1 MSAPPLHVAVAH
13 APDGS
18 EWAPGRGVGGV
29 GDVSV
34 KRGGTD
40 GAAAGGDK
48 ASAERANGLHG
59 LHEHKATGSDESKAL
74 SLSWTSSATRQPA
87 SPSSNQVDADKDR
100 EAKDENHVSGGGIVG
115 SGGVGGVGGAGGG
128 VSVASWGFSA
138 TGSGHSIEE
147 TREESN
153 GGYHEGYDPS
163 SNREREEE
171 IEPVPQ
177 AQLRTLHR
185 SKREL
190 FRANL
195 KFQDVQVVSMQEF
208 PPGMVMCVGGMVA
221 ARSVKVVGQE
231 GKQERAVEVH
241 DSWWNELR
249 EEIKTHAR
257 SLSCCHVIGY
267 TETASITEE
276 GVCVLSA
283 TGTAAILDTTWTQR
297 KGAVQFNVGS
307 HSPRGEG
314 GDALFRRAQGGY
326 GHKMSTCGLCH
337 IPYSHRSPPF
347 SMRLVL
353 CNICG
358 RKYVPDVLLA
368 TVELPHE
375 AAVQGKGEL
384 LEVHVCRVLPAERKG
399 VEANAARVSELMPFI
414 EFDLHKNIMSKLKIR
429 AHNAVFGL
437 RSQLSVSHGLIT
449 CMTTGRTKLSCRTIE
464 LNELVEL
471 NSHSRMV
478 S

>member
-1 MSAPPLHVAVAH
+1 MSAPPLHVTVAH
-13 APDGS
+13 APDGF
-18 EWAPGRGVGGV
+18 EWASGGGIQGV
-29 GDVSV
+29 GDVRV
-34 KRGGTD
+34 KRGG

-48 ASAERANGLHG
+48 AGAEKAKGV
-59 LHEHKATGSDESKAL
+59 HEHIAIGSDECKASTLPCTL
-74 SLSWTSSATRQPA
+74 SSTLQPA
-87 SPSSNQVDADKDR
+87 SPSMNTVDADKDR

-115 SGGVGGVGGAGGG
+115 SGSVGGVGGAGGG
-128 VSVASWGFSA
+128 GSVSSCGITG

-147 TREESN
+147 TREDN
-153 GGYHEGYDPS
+153 NEGYEAS

-326 GHKMSTCGLCH
+326 GHKMSACGLCH

-437 RSQLSVSHGLIT
+437 RSQLSVSDGLIT
-449 CMTTGRTKLSCRTIE
+449 CMTTGRTE
-464 LNELVEL
+464 LA
-471 NSHSRMV
+471 
-478 S
+478 